1 MEMTAVLPLRNMSMH
16 RLASRVQDCT
26 SAQYDFPMKPI
37 GRPAFIAAIIGPIQS
52 VLGWTIAGALWV
64 DYDPVRQTI
73 SDLAANE
80 SPVQLVMSSFFVLGG
95 VLTLIASIYART
107 FAFPGRV
114 ALFLAAICTFGLTI
128 FPTPLIGYSIWHRVF
143 AIASFVL
150 SAGWHLFAM
159 RTRKDAPWILKP
171 PAAIIGTAL
180 QTALALWFLS
190 SWTDPN
196 TTNVGVWER
205 VVAVSQALYVS
216 VVVIVIYIGQK
227 KNSIR

>member
-1 MEMTAVLPLRNMSMH
+1 
-16 RLASRVQDCT
+16 
-26 SAQYDFPMKPI
+26 MKAI

-64 DYDPVRQTI
+64 GYDPVRQTI

-80 SPVQLVMSSFFVLGG
+80 SPVQWIMSSFFIFGG
-95 VLTLIASIYART
+95 VLTLIAAVYART
-107 FAFPGRV
+107 FAMPGRV

-128 FPTPLIGYSIWHRVF
+128 SPTPLIGYSIWHRIF

-171 PAAIIGTAL
+171 PAAILGTAL
-180 QTALALWFLS
+180 QVALALWFLS
-190 SWTDPN
+190 SWTDP
-196 TTNVGVWER
+196 TATNVGVWER

-216 VVVIVIYIGQK
+216 VVVIVIYLGDKK
-227 KNSIR
+227 KNSDRFEPVK

>member
-1 MEMTAVLPLRNMSMH
+1 MERIE
-16 RLASRVQDCT
+16 
-26 SAQYDFPMKPI
+26 K
-37 GRPAFIAAIIGPIQS
+37 PAFVVAIIGPIQS

-64 DYDPVRQTI
+64 GYDPVRQTI

-80 SPVQLVMSSFFVLGG
+80 SPVQGIMSAFFVLGG
-95 VLTLIASIYART
+95 ILTLIAAVYAKT
-107 FAFPGRV
+107 FAMPGRV
-114 ALFLAAICTFGLTI
+114 ALFIAAICTFGLTI
-128 FPTPLIGYSIWHRVF
+128 FPTPLIGYSIWHRIF
-143 AIASFVL
+143 AISSFVL

-196 TTNVGVWER
+196 ATDVGVWER
-205 VVAVSQALYVS
+205 VVAVSQSLYVS
-216 VVVIVIYIGQK
+216 VVVIVIYLGQRSK
-227 KNSIR
+227 GTSP

>member
-1 MEMTAVLPLRNMSMH
+1 MERIE
-16 RLASRVQDCT
+16 
-26 SAQYDFPMKPI
+26 KP
-37 GRPAFIAAIIGPIQS
+37 ALVVAIIGPIQS

-64 DYDPVRQTI
+64 GYDPVKQTI

-80 SPVQLVMSSFFVLGG
+80 SPVQGIMSAFFVLGG
-95 VLTLIASIYART
+95 ILTLIAAVYAKT
-107 FAFPGRV
+107 FAMPGRV
-114 ALFLAAICTFGLTI
+114 ALFIAAICTFGLTI
-128 FPTPLIGYSIWHRVF
+128 FPTPLIGYSIWHRIF
-143 AIASFVL
+143 AISSFVL

-196 TTNVGVWER
+196 ATDVGVWER
-205 VVAVSQALYVS
+205 VVAVSQSLYVS
-216 VVVIVIYIGQK
+216 VVVIVIYLGQRSK
-227 KNSIR
+227 GTSP

>member
-1 MEMTAVLPLRNMSMH
+1 
-16 RLASRVQDCT
+16 
-26 SAQYDFPMKPI
+26 MKPI
-37 GRPAFIAAIIGPIQS
+37 GKPAYVAAIIGPIQS
-52 VLGWTIAGALWV
+52 VLGWTIAGALWA

-80 SPVQLVMSSFFVLGG
+80 SPVQLVMSSFFIFGG

-114 ALFLAAICTFGLTI
+114 ALFLAAISTFGFTI
-128 FPTPLIGYSIWHRVF
+128 FPTPLIGYSIWHRIF
-143 AIASFVL
+143 AISSFVL

-171 PAAIIGTAL
+171 PAAILGTAL
-180 QTALALWFLS
+180 QVALALWFLS
-190 SWTDPN
+190 SWTDPDA
-196 TTNVGVWER
+196 TNVGVWER

-216 VVVIVIYIGQK
+216 IVVIVIYLGQK
-227 KNSIR
+227 TQRKSNLRNL